1 MPLDV
6 NVVGTVEAFSTVA
19 VRAQVTGELKD
30 VNFQQGDDV
39 QAGQVLFTLD
49 HRPLEAALNQAEAN
63 LARDTA
69 QAANAKVIAQRME
82 DLVERG
88 VGTREQRDTART
100 TAAALDAVV
109 GANRAAVENAKVQLQ
124 YATIRAPIA
133 GRTGALMVHAGNL
146 VRANDQLPLVVINQV
161 SPIYVSFGVPE
172 ALLPDLRRYMAMR
185 ELEVE
190 ALPPN
195 EEIAPATGR
204 ITFVDNQV
212 DQTTGTIRIKA
223 TFPNSNRRL
232 WPGQFVNVRVRLTS
246 DPRAIVVPS
255 VAVQAGPEG
264 QYVYVVK
271 DDQTVEMRPV
281 VVARTAGAET
291 VLKEGVK
298 PGETVVTDGQL
309 RLVPGSRISIKGGQH
324 REGRLMNLSAL
335 FIKRPITTTLIT
347 LGIVVFGVMSY
358 RVLPVADLPA
368 IDFPTIS
375 VNASLPGASPETMAS
390 AVALPLEK
398 QFSTISGLTSMN
410 STNMQGSTSITL
422 QFDLSRDIDAAAQ
435 DVQTMIA
442 RATRQLPPQMP
453 SPPSYM
459 KVNPGDYPV
468 MLLVMRSPTLPLST
482 VNEYAESNVSQRI
495 SMVNGVAQV
504 NVFGPQKYAVR
515 IDVDPR
521 KLSAHGIGID
531 EVVTAIQASNVNLPT
546 GTMAGR
552 DRIFTV
558 LADGQLLNAAS
569 YAPMVIA
576 YRNGNPVRLGDVARV
591 YDGVEQDKT
600 ASWYQGVRNIS
611 LMIQKQP
618 GSNVV
623 QVVDDIKELL
633 PVCPRTAAAVGAA
646 RRQNGSVGVDSRIGP
661 RREAHAAASRSA
673 SSSPSSSCSCAAS
686 PRPSSRA

>member
-1 MPLDV
+1 
-6 NVVGTVEAFSTVA
+6 
-19 VRAQVTGELKD
+19 
-30 VNFQQGDDV
+30 
-39 QAGQVLFTLD
+39 
-49 HRPLEAALNQAEAN
+49 
-63 LARDTA
+63 
-69 QAANAKVIAQRME
+69 
-82 DLVERG
+82 
-88 VGTREQRDTART
+88 
-100 TAAALDAVV
+100 
-109 GANRAAVENAKVQLQ
+109 
-124 YATIRAPIA
+124 
-133 GRTGALMVHAGNL
+133 
-146 VRANDQLPLVVINQV
+146 
-161 SPIYVSFGVPE
+161 
-172 ALLPDLRRYMAMR
+172 MR

-195 EEIAPATGR
+195 EEIAPAAGR

-271 DDQTVEMRPV
+271 SDQTVEMRPV

-309 RLVPGSRISIKGGQH
+309 RLVPGSRITVKGGNYPK
-324 REGRLMNLSAL
+324 GGLMNLAAL

-375 VNASLPGASPETMAS
+375 VSASLPGASPETMAS

-410 STNMQGSTSITL
+410 STNTQGSTSITL

-442 RATRQLPPQMP
+442 QGDASASAADAVAAVVLQGESRRLSGHAARDAVGDASAFDGERIRRFERLAAHFHGEWRRAGQRVRTAEIRRPHRRRPAQALGARHRHRRGRHCDSVVERQPADRHDGRPRAHLHGARRRSALECRVVRARWSSRTGTATRC
-453 SPPSYM
+453 
-459 KVNPGDYPV
+459 G
-468 MLLVMRSPTLPLST
+468 
-482 VNEYAESNVSQRI
+482 
-495 SMVNGVAQV
+495 
-504 NVFGPQKYAVR
+504 
-515 IDVDPR
+515 
-521 KLSAHGIGID
+521 SA
-531 EVVTAIQASNVNLPT
+531 
-546 GTMAGR
+546 
-552 DRIFTV
+552 
-558 LADGQLLNAAS
+558 
-569 YAPMVIA
+569 
-576 YRNGNPVRLGDVARV
+576 DVARV

-600 ASWYQGVRNIS
+600 ASWYQGMRNIS

-623 QVVDDIKELL
+623 QVVDDIKALL
-633 PVCPRTAAAVGAA
+633 PVCSRAAAAVGAA
-646 RRQNGSVGVDSRIGP
+646 RRQNGSVGC
-661 RREAHAAASRSA
+661 RSA
-673 SSSPSSSCSCAAS
+673 NRSTTSS
-686 PRPSSRA
+686 

>member
-1 MPLDV
+1 MPHINRLIFGLLVGIGAVLPACSASDAQAPRAGAAQAAVPITVGSVVVKEMPLDV

-69 QAANAKVIAQRME
+69 QAANAKVIAQRMD

-109 GANRAAVENAKVQLQ
+109 GANTAAVENAKVQLQ

-172 ALLPDLRRYMAMR
+172 ALLPELRRYMAIR
-185 ELEVE
+185 DLQVE

-246 DPRAIVVPS
+246 DPRALVVPS

-271 DDQTVEMRPV
+271 NDQTVEMRPV

-298 PGETVVTDGQL
+298 PGESIVTDGQL
-309 RLVPGSRISIKGGQH
+309 RLVPGSRITIK
-324 REGRLMNLSAL
+324 
-335 FIKRPITTTLIT
+335 
-347 LGIVVFGVMSY
+347 
-358 RVLPVADLPA
+358 D
-368 IDFPTIS
+368 
-375 VNASLPGASPETMAS
+375 ET
-390 AVALPLEK
+390 
-398 QFSTISGLTSMN
+398 
-410 STNMQGSTSITL
+410 
-422 QFDLSRDIDAAAQ
+422 
-435 DVQTMIA
+435 
-442 RATRQLPPQMP
+442 
-453 SPPSYM
+453 
-459 KVNPGDYPV
+459 
-468 MLLVMRSPTLPLST
+468 
-482 VNEYAESNVSQRI
+482 
-495 SMVNGVAQV
+495 
-504 NVFGPQKYAVR
+504 PQK
-515 IDVDPR
+515 
-521 KLSAHGIGID
+521 
-531 EVVTAIQASNVNLPT
+531 
-546 GTMAGR
+546 
-552 DRIFTV
+552 
-558 LADGQLLNAAS
+558 ADS
-569 YAPMVIA
+569 
-576 YRNGNPVRLGDVARV
+576 
-591 YDGVEQDKT
+591 
-600 ASWYQGVRNIS
+600 
-611 LMIQKQP
+611 
-618 GSNVV
+618 
-623 QVVDDIKELL
+623 
-633 PVCPRTAAAVGAA
+633 
-646 RRQNGSVGVDSRIGP
+646 
-661 RREAHAAASRSA
+661 
-673 SSSPSSSCSCAAS
+673 
-686 PRPSSRA
+686 